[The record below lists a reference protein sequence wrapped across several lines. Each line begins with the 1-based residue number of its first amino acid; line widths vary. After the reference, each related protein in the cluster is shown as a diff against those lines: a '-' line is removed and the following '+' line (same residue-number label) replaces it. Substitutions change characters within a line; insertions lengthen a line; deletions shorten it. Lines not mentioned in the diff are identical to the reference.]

1 MCTQVWEA
9 VAIVKQCF
17 SVESMVIKHEKV
29 YWDELQSA
37 KGVRGCVWSGG
48 GGVVVGFFLASH

>member
-1 MCTQVWEA
+1 ME
-9 VAIVKQCF
+9 IVKQCF
-17 SVESMVIKHEKV
+17 SVKSMVIKHEKV

-48 GGVVVGFFLASH
+48 GGVVVGFVLASH